1 MVIPKKCLVVDST
14 HSNTVLIN
22 LHKFS
27 SNPLLYMLAC
37 VHTLSRNSCNGWQFV
52 SRRAQIPGSPSR
64 WTAAIRQFLGPPLVS
79 APPQRLHGRS
89 DSSQ

>member
-14 HSNTVLIN
+14 HSNTVLMN

-27 SNPLLYMLAC
+27 SNPLLYILAS

-52 SRRAQIPGSPSR
+52 SRKSTDTWEPQQMDCSDPAVSWSSPR
-64 WTAAIRQFLGPPLVS
+64 E
-79 APPQRLHGRS
+79 RS
-89 DSSQ
+89 TTTPAWQV